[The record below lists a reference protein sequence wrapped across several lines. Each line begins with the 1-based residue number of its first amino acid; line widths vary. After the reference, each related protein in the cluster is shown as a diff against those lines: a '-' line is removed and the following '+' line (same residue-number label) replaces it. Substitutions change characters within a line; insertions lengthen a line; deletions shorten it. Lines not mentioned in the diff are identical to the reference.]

1 MGIIK
6 WLKTNSDLKL
16 GKLKT
21 EIEKEDV
28 IVVKGPFDKMD
39 KYIGERLHKVLPGNL
54 IIFLPSGITLERLD
68 KKEMN
73 RAGWIRK

>member
-28 IVVKGPFDKMD
+28 IVVKGPPDKMD
-39 KYIGERLHKVLPGNL
+39 KYIGERLHKIFPNNL
-54 IIFLPSGITLERLD
+54 IIFLPGGITLEKLD
-68 KKEMN
+68 EKEMS
-73 RAGWIRK
+73 RAGWVRK